1 VLRNIW
7 QILNSPCPSLFFAPV
22 AYSSYFVAFVSPS
35 SPSPLPALPP
45 HHQSSALTIDKARDL
60 HASVAPHV
68 VDAGMQPYAVSAGMS
83 VSALLGATGTSG
95 SGSGDGAKSLIK
107 KLISLQKDVAA
118 TTTAAAAAAATK

>member
-1 VLRNIW
+1 MSFCF
-7 QILNSPCPSLFFAPV
+7 SPA
-22 AYSSYFVAFVSPS
+22 AYSSHVRRVCSCVVSLS
-35 SPSPLPALPP
+35 LSPLLCPLFV

-107 KLISLQKDVAA
+107 KLISLQKDAAA

>member
-1 VLRNIW
+1 LFLRR
-7 QILNSPCPSLFFAPV
+7 LPLLLC
-22 AYSSYFVAFVSPS
+22 
-35 SPSPLPALPP
+35 PLPV

-83 VSALLGATGTSG
+83 VSALLGGSG
-95 SGSGDGAKSLIK
+95 SGSGSGGSGDGAKSLIK